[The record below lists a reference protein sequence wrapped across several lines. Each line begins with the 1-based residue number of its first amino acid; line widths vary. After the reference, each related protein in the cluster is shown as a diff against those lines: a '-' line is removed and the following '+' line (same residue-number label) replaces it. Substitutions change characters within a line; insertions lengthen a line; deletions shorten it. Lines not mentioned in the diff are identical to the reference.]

1 MSDIRKVR
9 NEDGLIIFNALFPQ
23 IRNRIVNQTNPN
35 ILTPEFVSDIIREFI
50 IRAEDKNQ
58 LTRVEGDIV
67 SNAFDDFE
75 LEYNVD
81 IISDVIEKS
90 IELGVDVDNLIEMRD
105 LMYHMDSTIEDMK
118 SNASLTSMDI
128 DDLSKRILKLIK
140 KLGVPSLGQLRK
152 LETSKNVEKDIDR
165 INDRVKPDTEIFES
179 VKASAIRD
187 IREGDVEQRLK
198 EEEQTK
204 LSSNAS
210 IQDIISNSIEAYRK
224 QEEMEY
230 DPEPT
235 GAEEPE
241 DFEEELSSSI
251 MSLET
256 GDIAEIAKLLAE
268 GVEYETTERTT

>member
-1 MSDIRKVR
+1 M
-9 NEDGLIIFNALFPQ
+9 
-23 IRNRIVNQTNPN
+23 
-35 ILTPEFVSDIIREFI
+35 
-50 IRAEDKNQ
+50 
-58 LTRVEGDIV
+58 
-67 SNAFDDFE
+67 
-75 LEYNVD
+75 
-81 IISDVIEKS
+81 
-90 IELGVDVDNLIEMRD
+90 DNLIEMRD

-235 GAEEPE
+235 GAEEP
-241 DFEEELSSSI
+241 DNFEEELSSSI